1 MFKTVSSFEHVLTV
15 GAQHRAT
22 MLRPKGRLCGRR
34 QAGAI
39 SVVFA
44 LMLVVMIGF
53 IGMSLDLGR
62 VYNRKAELQVVAN
75 VAALAAA
82 NQLNGTAAGVANAL
96 LQAANA
102 ANVLQFQ
109 YNQLAIDWSSAALS
123 FSTSSS
129 GIWIDAGAAQAAP
142 NGLLFVQADTS
153 KLDASFGAVDQLL
166 LSVLSA
172 ALASTKVS
180 AKAVA
185 GRSTIN
191 VAPLAVCA
199 LDNNLAASR
208 ANPGPPANTELL
220 EYGFRRGV
228 GYDLM
233 QLNPNASTPENFVV
247 DPFDPPG
254 VPGVASN
261 MAAGVVG
268 PYACSGQLAIP
279 RITGASITV
288 GRPFPL
294 GALYNQLNSRFDQYA
309 GAECSYATAPPDSN
323 IKAFTYAS
331 AVPWMSAIP
340 GAQGAQS
347 TTASGK
353 LWTIADPL
361 PAPVGNVAAMYGPL
375 WAYARAV
382 PFGAY
387 VPRALEPAG
396 GYAPFNTSDWAT
408 LYKPGAP
415 SATISYPSGTSTPY
429 KAISGSTFQ
438 APSSA
443 HKGMAY
449 RRVLNVALL
458 SCPVPAGAIAPA
470 TVLGIGK
477 FLMTVPATATSLYV
491 EFGGLAS
498 EQALGGAV
506 QLYP

>member
-1 MFKTVSSFEHVLTV
+1 MFKTVRSLEHVLT
-15 GAQHRAT
+15 ARARHKAT
-22 MLRPKGRLCGRR
+22 MLCSQARFRGRR

-44 LMLVVMIGF
+44 LMLVVLIGF

-82 NQLNGTAAGVANAL
+82 NQLNGTAEGVANAL

-172 ALASTKVS
+172 ALASTNVS

-199 LDNNLAASR
+199 LANNLATSR
-208 ANPGPPANTELL
+208 ANPGPPENTELL

-233 QLNPNASTPENFVV
+233 QLNHNASTPENFVV

-309 GAECSYATAPPDSN
+309 GAECSYATA
-323 IKAFTYAS
+323 
-331 AVPWMSAIP
+331 VPWMSAIP

-387 VPRALEPAG
+387 VPGALEPAA

-458 SCPVPAGAIAPA
+458 SCPVPAGAIVPA